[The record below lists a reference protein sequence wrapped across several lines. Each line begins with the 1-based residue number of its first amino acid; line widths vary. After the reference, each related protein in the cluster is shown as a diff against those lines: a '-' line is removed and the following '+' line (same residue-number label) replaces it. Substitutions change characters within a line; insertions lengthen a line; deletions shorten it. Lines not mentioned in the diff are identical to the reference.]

1 MYDGPGVV
9 AVTWKHSDNK
19 LPIVEA
25 APLLVLADDDAV
37 ISKAF
42 RAFKKQPG
50 EIDMDTFCNM
60 LMAFGDKFTNAEV
73 DDAYAAFDEFVDEDT
88 LQLDSN
94 GTIGMLCA
102 GGD

>member
-1 MYDGPGVV
+1 
-9 AVTWKHSDNK
+9 
-19 LPIVEA
+19 
-25 APLLVLADDDAV
+25 
-37 ISKAF
+37 
-42 RAFKKQPG
+42 
-50 EIDMDTFCNM
+50 M